1 MTEKSRLRVSQ
12 ITKLFPG
19 VVALDKI
26 DFAVREG
33 SVHVLCGENGAGKS
47 TLMKIINGIYQADEG
62 QIFIDERPVKID
74 NPTDARHLGISMIF
88 QELNYVPELTV
99 AENLFL
105 GEWPAN
111 AVGKIDWKNI
121 RKKTLQLLQ
130 EEGLAYSP
138 DTKLRDLT
146 ISDIQ
151 MLEITKAVSRNC
163 NIIIMDEPTSAITQ
177 KEVAVLFEKIRALKA
192 RGVSVIYISHK
203 LDEIFQIADEITV
216 FRDGKVVG
224 THPAAELDIDKVISM
239 MVGRKLE
246 NSYPKE
252 TVSLGENLLEVAGVC
267 GEAFQNINFYVRRGE
282 IVGFS
287 GLMGAGRT
295 EVMRALFGLDAI
307 HSGTVKREGKEVR
320 IRKVSDSI
328 KCGMAM
334 LSEDRRRYGIV
345 PVRSVK
351 ENCSLA
357 TLWRVIYG
365 GYLHSKQEN
374 DLVGQIFERMRVKT
388 PSFDTPIL
396 SLSGGNQQKVLLAK
410 WMLRN
415 PDILILDEPT
425 RGIDVGAKY
434 EIYRLMTELVR
445 EGKAIVM
452 VSSEMPELLGM
463 CDRIYVMSQGTIT
476 GELQKEEFSQELIMR
491 YATGSMDRT
500 RRSANEPAA

>member
-1 MTEKSRLRVSQ
+1 MAEKIRLRVSQ
-12 ITKLFPG
+12 ISKLFPG

-26 DFAVREG
+26 DFAVKEG

-47 TLMKIINGIYQADEG
+47 TLMKIINGVYQADGGE
-62 QIFIDERPVKID
+62 IFIDERPVKIG
-74 NPTDARHLGISMIF
+74 NPTDARRLGISMIF
-88 QELNYVPELTV
+88 QELNYIPELTV
-99 AENLFL
+99 AENLFV
-105 GEWPAN
+105 GDWPVN
-111 AVGKIDWKNI
+111 AIGKVDWKKI
-121 RKKTLQLLQ
+121 REHTRELLRA
-130 EEGLAYSP
+130 EGLAYSP
-138 DTKLRDLT
+138 DAKLRDLSV
-146 ISDIQ
+146 SDIQ

-177 KEVAVLFEKIRALKA
+177 KEVAALFEKIRALKA
-192 RGVSVIYISHK
+192 RGVSIIYISHK

-216 FRDGKVVG
+216 FRDGRVVG
-224 THPAAELDIDKVISM
+224 TQRASELDIDRVIAM

-252 TVSLGENLLEVAGVC
+252 ESPLGEYLLEVEGIS
-267 GEAFQNINFYVRRGE
+267 GDAFRDVSFNVRRGE

-295 EVMRALFGLDAI
+295 EVMRALFGLDGIYA
-307 HSGTVKREGKEVR
+307 GTVRVGGSHAR
-320 IRKVSDSI
+320 IRRVSDSI
-328 KCGMAM
+328 GHGIAM

-345 PVRSVK
+345 PVRSVR

-357 TLWRVIYG
+357 CLERVIYG
-365 GYLHSKQEN
+365 GRLHAKRESG
-374 DLVGQIFERMRVKT
+374 LVGQMFDRMRVKT
-388 PSFDTPIL
+388 PSLDTPIQ

-410 WMLRN
+410 WMLRD

-463 CDRIYVMSQGTIT
+463 CDRIYVMSQGAVT
-476 GELQKEEFSQELIMR
+476 GELKRGEFSQERIMK
-491 YATGSMDRT
+491 YATGSMDR
-500 RRSANEPAA
+500 RRGYTDDSD